1 MRIVVCDEDALLR
14 DMIEAVV
21 ARVGHQIVGIANT
34 SAAGVRLIET
44 ARPDAVIIDL
54 ALDFNSDFDIV
65 ASAIDVGARPIVFS
79 HHGDAA
85 LLGRYE
91 VHPSFVPKPDLNLLE
106 SVLARLDDHDRS
118 DQDERVVERERRAR
132 PTRQAAGPIPTGVGD
147 AQAFFEAV
155 NEAEPGDALVSIE
168 AGRAAPDLA
177 DGARPV
183 LREGD
188 RLLLFPTA
196 VRFYLPGGDVDGV
209 GSLVQ
214 RITHT
219 GAFTRDSAVSSVVVA
234 DGEPG
239 ADAFDRLKRT
249 PPDRP

>member
-21 ARVGHQIVGIANT
+21 ARAGHEVVGIADT
-34 SAAGVRLIET
+34 SSAGVRLIEK
-44 ARPDAVIIDL
+44 AQPDAVILDL
-54 ALDFNSDFDIV
+54 ALDFNSDFDV
-65 ASAIDVGARPIVFS
+65 VESAIDVGARPIVFS
-79 HHGDAA
+79 HHGDDA
-85 LLGRYE
+85 LLARYP

-106 SVLARLDDHDRS
+106 TVLARLDEHDPS
-118 DQDERVVERERRAR
+118 DDGGRVVERERRAR
-132 PTRQAAGPIPTGVGD
+132 PARQAAGPIPTGPGD

-168 AGRAAPDLA
+168 AGHAAPDLA
-177 DGARPV
+177 EGARPV

-188 RLLLFPTA
+188 RLLLFPTT
-196 VRFYLPGGDVDGV
+196 VRFYLPGGDVEGA

-219 GAFTRDSAVSSVVVA
+219 GAFTRDSVVSSVVVA
-234 DGEPG
+234 EGEPG

-249 PPDRP
+249 S